1 MGRKRKVGLAL
12 GSGGARGWC
21 HLGALSALEEMG
33 VEADIIAGCSA
44 GALVGAAEAGGV
56 RRELEA
62 WARELTQTSFLQL
75 VDLRPARGGLFAGR
89 EISNV
94 LSRWG
99 LDCAIEEL
107 PKRFV
112 AVATDLRSGR
122 EVWLREG
129 PLLPAVRAS
138 VSMPGVFSPQLI
150 DGKWLLDGG
159 LTNPVP
165 ISVARAF
172 GADVIIGVNPNA
184 KPVGRV
190 WVPDRSE
197 DVWDAIGARLEGFLP
212 EAWLAPVDE
221 GPPPPQGTEVVNAS
235 IDMLTEYLRR
245 TRLAADPPDVM
256 IDVDL
261 RDLTVVSFHE
271 ADKAIAAGRKAV
283 EACADRIRAALED

>member
-1 MGRKRKVGLAL
+1 MTRKRKIGLAL

-21 HLGALSALEEMG
+21 HLGVLSALEEMG

-56 RRELEA
+56 RRELET
-62 WARELTQTSFLQL
+62 WARALTQGSFLQL

-89 EISNV
+89 EIANV

-99 LDCAIEEL
+99 LDCEIGDL
-107 PKRFV
+107 KRRFV
-112 AVATDLRSGR
+112 AVATDLETGR

-138 VSMPGVFSPQLI
+138 VSMPGIFTPQLI
-150 DGKWLLDGG
+150 DGKWLVDGG

-165 ISVARAF
+165 ISVVRAL

-184 KPVGRV
+184 KPPGRI
-190 WVPDRSE
+190 WVPERGG
-197 DVWDAIGARLEGFLP
+197 DVWDAIAARLEAFLP
-212 EAWLAPVDE
+212 EGWVPQAEE
-221 GPPPPQGTEVVNAS
+221 GPPPPQGTEVVNAA

-261 RDLTVVSFHE
+261 RALSVMSFHE
-271 ADKAIAAGRKAV
+271 AEAAIAAGRKAV
-283 EACADRIRAALED
+283 ADCAERIAEAVAG